1 MLIEIPVI
9 RVKEF
14 AKVKFL
20 PAENSNNIKEYV
32 NESSRLPIDIE
43 TISLSS
49 EEEVRT
55 NKNKKTKCI
64 AQTPKPRGKRL
75 SRFPSTISKS
85 RTPKQ
90 TPKYKYHKIDEYF
103 HATKKE
109 CKFHYILIIRFSE
122 ILITCIKK
130 YLLITAKN
138 ECVTINPKQST
149 SNLLPEKARFAEKQ
163 PDVTDAQRYASNL
176 KQVKIVLRRLSIDQ
190 QVETS
195 RKRKAQDDQSKL
207 SEFIEYESSK
217 ETYFKVYEHSS
228 FPMQPPLQLKMI
240 DIEPNSIDIKCK
252 IEGIDLK
259 SHNDTD
265 NKTSKNIHCIDT
277 SSTIKENEQNFRPQ
291 ENAINY
297 NLRKKPRKT
306 KNTNSIVKAINK
318 ISKDQAKLS
327 KPVAARKSKVEC
339 PYYKIVEGTKFA
351 VDAFRY
357 GDIDGVEHYFLT
369 HFHADHYIGLKK
381 SFNHKLYV
389 SKITGRLVMEL
400 IKVEHQ
406 YIRYLDINTPT
417 EVDGVEVTAL
427 DANQ

>member
-1 MLIEIPVI
+1 MY
-9 RVKEF
+9 K
-14 AKVKFL
+14 K
-20 PAENSNNIKEYV
+20 
-32 NESSRLPIDIE
+32 
-43 TISLSS
+43 SLLVAS
-49 EEEVRT
+49 
-55 NKNKKTKCI
+55 
-64 AQTPKPRGKRL
+64 
-75 SRFPSTISKS
+75 
-85 RTPKQ
+85 
-90 TPKYKYHKIDEYF
+90 
-103 HATKKE
+103 
-109 CKFHYILIIRFSE
+109 
-122 ILITCIKK
+122 
-130 YLLITAKN
+130 KN

-149 SNLLPEKARFAEKQ
+149 SNLFPEKVRFTEKEQ
-163 PDVTDAQRYASNL
+163 DVTDAQRYASNL

-207 SEFIEYESSK
+207 PEFIEYESSGD
-217 ETYFKVYEHSS
+217 TYFKVYEHSS
-228 FPMQPPLQLKMI
+228 FPLQPPLQLKS
-240 DIEPNSIDIKCK
+240 IEPNSLDIKCK
-252 IEGIDLK
+252 YEGINLK

-265 NKTSKNIHCIDT
+265 DKTLNNIHCIDT
-277 SSTIKENEQNFRPQ
+277 SSTVKENKQNFRPQ
-291 ENAINY
+291 ENAVNY
-297 NLRKKPRKT
+297 NLRKKPRKN
-306 KNTNSIVKAINK
+306 KNTNSIVKAINQ

-327 KPVAARKSKVEC
+327 KTVAKRKSVEC

-357 GDIDGVEHYFLT
+357 GDIEGVEHYFLT

-417 EVDGVEVTAL
+417 EVDDVEVTAL